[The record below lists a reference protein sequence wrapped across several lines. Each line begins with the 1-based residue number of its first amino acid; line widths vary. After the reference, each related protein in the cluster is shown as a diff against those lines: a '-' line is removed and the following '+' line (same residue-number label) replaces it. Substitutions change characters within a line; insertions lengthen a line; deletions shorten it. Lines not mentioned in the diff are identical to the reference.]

1 MNILIFDNEN
11 EISTASGSLIAS
23 QVTEKP
29 NAVLGLATGSTAL
42 IPYKTMIRL
51 YAEKAVSFAGVTSF
65 NLDEYCGLDV
75 HNENSYYSFM
85 HDNLFRHIDICEDN
99 THFLNGNAE
108 NTEAECAA
116 YDKMIEAAGGIDI
129 QLLGIGSDG
138 HIAFNEPCGH
148 FPEGSHIVTLDERT
162 IRDNARFF
170 NSIDEVPTQALTMGI
185 GSIMRARKILL
196 IATGENKA
204 QAVQQMVEGEISP
217 MCPASVLRLH
227 PNATIMLDRAAASLL
242 KK

>member
-1 MNILIFDNEN
+1 MNILIFENEN

-23 QVTEKP
+23 QVTENP
-29 NAVLGLATGSTAL
+29 HAVLGLATGSTAL

-51 YAEKAVSFAGVTSF
+51 YEEKAVSFAGVTSF
-65 NLDEYCGLDV
+65 NLDEYCALDV
-75 HNENSYYSFM
+75 QNENSYHSFM
-85 HDNLFRHIDICEDN
+85 HDNLFSRIDIRPEN

-108 NTEAECAA
+108 NIDEECAA
-116 YDKMIEAAGGIDI
+116 YDEMIARAGGIDM

-138 HIAFNEPCGH
+138 HIAFNEPCGY

-196 IATGENKA
+196 IATGANKA
-204 QAVQQMVEGEISP
+204 DAVQKMAEGEISP

-227 PNATIMLDRAAASLL
+227 PNVTVMLDRAAASLL